1 MFGSIKEEFRN
12 MCQLYGKGHAVAFF
26 TLSVICILLGSV
38 NLILSFTIEFN
49 LIAIIVLSTLIFFV
63 ICDISYL
70 SFLKKH
76 VKIKKE

>member
-1 MFGSIKEEFRN
+1 MFGTIKEEFSN
-12 MCQLYGKGHAVAFF
+12 MCQLYGKCHAVVFF
-26 TLSVICILLGSV
+26 TLSFICILLGSV

-49 LIAIIVLSTLIFFV
+49 LVAIIILSALVFFV
-63 ICDISYL
+63 ICDVSYF